1 MSVKKKF
8 GIVLLVVVGLFVAQ
22 FVAEGISLALET
34 DEEREER
41 EQRSIEKKQQE
52 LQKQIEENKLPTK
65 ASDIDPSKLKWALIQ
80 TNDKDIEYFD
90 NAEKILTEY
99 VLEYK
104 GKDKSGKTMKED
116 IMELAGCPPE
126 LTDFDGEIMEW
137 DDKKIEITINNEIIT
152 CEKYFDLDFIY
163 TPSSDS
169 LDYDREG
176 GWVELTA
183 SIMNYLDINP

>member
-1 MSVKKKF
+1 MSVKRKF
-8 GIVLLVVVGLFVAQ
+8 GIVLLVIVGLFVAL
-22 FVAEGISLALET
+22 FVAAGISLALET
-34 DEEREER
+34 DDEREER

-183 SIMNYLDINP
+183 SIMNYFLN